1 MNENDGSKAR
11 VLDPDTAPDLSK
23 DGWPERFAKI
33 PVRRERPPNAR
44 PKVTTKPPR
53 AGR

>member
-23 DGWPERFAKI
+23 DDWPEKFLKA
-33 PVRRERPPNAR
+33 PVRQERPSNAR
-44 PKVTTKPPR
+44 PKVTTKPSR